1 MTRFTEKKPR
11 HNGKAPGL
19 RRSRGFNLIE
29 LMISLVL
36 GLLLV
41 GGVITVFVS
50 NQTTYRTTTDLD
62 NAQEAFRFASHTIM
76 RVVRQAEEIQD
87 SGRDGEL
94 LVLLS
99 GSAGDGVRNC
109 LGDEVG
115 DDAGNPDVVET
126 QANQFLLAGEALRCN
141 VYDDPGATSGTP
153 DTAGDLVDGVSQ
165 LVFWYGEASDEYWN
179 DKANFKD
186 RTDVDDWTDVR
197 SVRVDMQMAGSGLS
211 TEFMATVRQ
220 SAISAAAGG
229 GDDDD

>member
-87 SGRDGEL
+87 SGDGEL

-126 QANQFLLAGEALRCN
+126 QANQLVAGEALRCN
-141 VYDDPGATSGTP
+141 VYDDPGATSGKP

-165 LVFWYGEASDEYWN
+165 LVFSYGEASDEYWN

>member
-1 MTRFTEKKPR
+1 MTRLAENKPR

-76 RVVRQAEEIQD
+76 RVVRQAEEIQN
-87 SGRDGEL
+87 SGQDGEL

-109 LGDEVG
+109 LGDEVRDADG
-115 DDAGNPDVVET
+115 DPDAVET
-126 QANQFLLAGEALRCN
+126 QANQFLLAGEALRCD
-141 VYDDPGATSGTP
+141 VYDDPGDISDTP
-153 DTAGDLVDGVSQ
+153 DTTGDLVDGVSQ
-165 LVFWYGEASDEYWN
+165 LVFRYGEASDDYWN
-179 DKANFKD
+179 A
-186 RTDVDDWTDVR
+186 TDELEDYGSVDDWTDVR
-197 SVRVDMQMAGSGLS
+197 SVQVDMQMVGSGLS